1 MLLIIKPLICSQ
13 VPWFWK
19 VPLIKTLLFKH
30 LLFLQSLLPSEVQAH
45 AQTRSVLNPSS
56 AQACADITL
65 ILTRTTALTCR
76 QNPTTTR
83 TAAPVASRLSI
94 RSHARSC
101 AITTSSSGRVCDFV
115 QVWPRMTRY
124 RRRRF
129 CSSRSSLMRF
139 AQCLCVCLTAVL
151 TNPGL
156 WDLPSCLFH
165 LQPESKTRVLADQ
178 ELLKATIRRSR
189 GYDYGWS

>member
-30 LLFLQSLLPSEVQAH
+30 LFLQSLLPSEVQAH

-139 AQCLCVCLTAVL
+139 AQCLCVCVL
-151 TNPGL
+151 PQCSPTL
-156 WDLPSCLFH
+156 VFEICLPACFISNQNL
-165 LQPESKTRVLADQ
+165 KRVF
-178 ELLKATIRRSR
+178 
-189 GYDYGWS
+189 